1 MGESEMNLDF
11 IKLVQWLLLL
21 LFVMCLICCNLDF
34 EAVIGTLLAAVVPS
48 GY

>member
-21 LFVMCLICCNLDF
+21 LFDMRCNLDF
-34 EAVIGTLLAAVVPS
+34 ETVMGTLLAAVPS
-48 GY
+48 